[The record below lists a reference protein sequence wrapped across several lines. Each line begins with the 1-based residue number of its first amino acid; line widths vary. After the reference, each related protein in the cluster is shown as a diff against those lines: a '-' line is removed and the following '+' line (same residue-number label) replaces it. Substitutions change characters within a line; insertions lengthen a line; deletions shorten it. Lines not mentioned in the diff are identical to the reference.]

1 MSQNK
6 DIIINSVVRWDQAMA
21 GSSLAIAKELSK
33 THRVFFVDR
42 AFSIKDLFENYENF
56 SLRKRLKAILFRVKP
71 FIEIQTGFSNF
82 VVATPGLTLPINFLP
97 PGVIFDFFNSY
108 NNLIVKLCIKRM
120 VKQYEVK
127 EYIYFNYFNPV
138 ILPTLNLR
146 NAKKLMNIYYVT
158 HDIRLSKYMA
168 KHGERAEKR
177 LFPKTDL
184 VLVSSK
190 HQFKRLFNQNINMHY
205 FPNAVDYRFF
215 ENIRN
220 KNITKPYDL
229 INIGDTKVIMFCGY
243 LSEIRIDY
251 KLLKL
256 VCDYFPQNLIVIIGK
271 YEEQDLINH
280 KLDTINN
287 LIILGNR
294 RFESIPNY
302 IKCASVTIIPYLCN
316 ELNKSVYPLKINE
329 YLAMG
334 KPVVTTHFSEDLES
348 FSDVVYIAS
357 TYELFL
363 SYLEQAMKQDTE
375 DRMLARLKVAS
386 INSWINRVRH
396 LEGIIQNFL
405 EKNNP

>member
-1 MSQNK
+1 MSQHK

-42 AFSIKDLFENYENF
+42 AFSIKDLFDDYENF
-56 SLRKRLKAILFRVKP
+56 SLRKRLKAILFRVNP
-71 FIEIQTGFSNF
+71 FLEIQTGFSNF

-97 PGVIFDFFNSY
+97 AGIIFDFFNSY

-120 VKQYEVK
+120 VKQYDIK

-138 ILPTLNLR
+138 ILPTLKLSS
-146 NAKKLMNIYYVT
+146 AKKLMNIYYVT
-158 HDIRLSKYMA
+158 HDIRLSKYMS
-168 KHGERAEKR
+168 KHGDRAEKK
-177 LFPKTDL
+177 LLSKTDL

-229 INIGDTKVIMFCGY
+229 INIGDTKVILFCGY

-251 KLLKL
+251 KLLKI
-256 VCDYFPQNLIVIIGK
+256 VCENFPQNLVVIVGK
-271 YEEQDLINH
+271 YEEQDLIKH
-280 KLDTINN
+280 KLDTFHN

-294 RFESIPNY
+294 RFESIPTY

-316 ELNKSVYPLKINE
+316 ELNKSVYPLKLNE

-357 TYELFL
+357 TYDLFL
-363 SYLEQAMKQDTE
+363 SYLEQAMTQDTE
-375 DRMLARLKVAS
+375 DKMLARLKVAS
-386 INSWINRVRH
+386 TNSWGNRVSH
-396 LEGIIQNFL
+396 LEGIIHNFL
-405 EKNNP
+405 EKNSQ